1 MHSHS
6 HTCNSPLANVGFKIF
21 AVSIASLSTRK
32 RNHVMLNL
40 GAGNLFFA
48 MSNTKSDNLYIFESK
63 VRLQILKQ
71 RDYAKHIWIIDSLKL

>member
-1 MHSHS
+1 M
-6 HTCNSPLANVGFKIF
+6 V
-21 AVSIASLSTRK
+21 
-32 RNHVMLNL
+32 NL